1 MKHPR
6 KLAAALVTLGAFS
19 LPAAAYET
27 GDLLLHLR
35 AINIAPD
42 DSSSLISVAG
52 APVAGTSVQV
62 EDGSSLDIS
71 IGYMMSP
78 NFAVSI
84 LLDITSE
91 HEVNAF
97 GLSGVGVP
105 NGTTV
110 IESRVLPPTVFAQYH
125 FSPNSNIRP
134 YVGAGVNY
142 TVFLDDELTTAA
154 KTVLGASNLDIDSSF
169 GLAGQ
174 AGIDI
179 DVGGGWFV
187 SADVKY
193 IQIETTA
200 TFDTVLGKASVDVDI
215 NPWVFGFGVGTTF

>member
-1 MKHPR
+1 MKHSR

-35 AINIAPD
+35 AISIAPD
-42 DSSSLISVAG
+42 DSSSAIWLNG
-52 APVAGTSVQV
+52 APLPGTGV
-62 EDGSSLDIS
+62 EVDDGPSLDIS
-71 IGYMMSP
+71 IGYMLSP

-91 HEVNAF
+91 HDVSAT

-105 NGTTV
+105 NGTTIV
-110 IESRVLPPTVFAQYH
+110 ESRVLPPTVFAQYH
-125 FSPNSNIRP
+125 FSPSSNIRP
-134 YVGAGVNY
+134 YIGAGINY
-142 TVFLDDELTTAA
+142 TVFLDDELTPAA
-154 KTVLGASNLDIDSSF
+154 QTVLAASNLDIDSSF
-169 GLAGQ
+169 GLAAQ

-179 DVGGGWFV
+179 DIGNDWFV

-200 TFDTVLGKASVDVDI
+200 SFDTALGHAKVDIDI